1 MMVPNLLFTQDF
13 QDLIVARKA
22 FWEQKHIHNLVKFFK
37 FKGVVRDFGHGTS
50 FPSEP
55 VCYLSLETVC
65 NTFHSVLLV
74 AEISG
79 ARLAQVEGIC

>member
-1 MMVPNLLFTQDF
+1 MNWHTSIL
-13 QDLIVARKA
+13 
-22 FWEQKHIHNLVKFFK
+22 
-37 FKGVVRDFGHGTS
+37 KGVVWDFGHQIS

-55 VCYLSLETVC
+55 VCYLSLETVF

-74 AEISG
+74 AEIAG